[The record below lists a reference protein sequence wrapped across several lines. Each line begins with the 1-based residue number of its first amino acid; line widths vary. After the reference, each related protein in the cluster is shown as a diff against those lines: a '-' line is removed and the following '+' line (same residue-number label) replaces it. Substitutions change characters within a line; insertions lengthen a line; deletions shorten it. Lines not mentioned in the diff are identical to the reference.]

1 MTSGSE
7 WGFAST
13 FEITAI
19 LGVWM
24 RVPASASLQAQHRCL
39 RGCCIKQP
47 DHCILHKFCITHCSF
62 SLAGRM

>member
-1 MTSGSE
+1 MTAGSE

-24 RVPASASLQAQHRCL
+24 RVPASASLQA
-39 RGCCIKQP
+39 
-47 DHCILHKFCITHCSF
+47 
-62 SLAGRM
+62 